1 MGATTTI
8 QTVTLEAGEAT
19 YESDMP
25 MKHLNRIMR
34 AAREDN
40 LDELIVGLAAF
51 TLSWPYDELAGE
63 PSDPEAWGELPRTK
77 FNELTKA
84 ILADLGA
91 LGNE

>member
-8 QTVTLEAGEAT
+8 QTVSLAKGEAT

-40 LDELIVGLAAF
+40 LDELIEGLAAF
-51 TLSWPYDELAGE
+51 TISWPYNSAAGE
-63 PSDPEAWGELPRTK
+63 PGDPEAWGELKRTQ

>member
-1 MGATTTI
+1 MGAATTI

-40 LDELIVGLAAF
+40 LDELIEGLAAF
-51 TLSWPYDELAGE
+51 TISWPYDEAAGDC
-63 PSDPEAWGELPRTK
+63 SDPEAWGELKRTQ

>member
-1 MGATTTI
+1 MGATTTTI
-8 QTVTLEAGEAT
+8 RTISLKLGKGDAT

-40 LDELIVGLAAF
+40 LDELIEGLAAF
-51 TLSWPYDELAGE
+51 TVSWPFDGE
-63 PSDPEAWGELPRTK
+63 PSDPEAWGELPRTR